1 MPTEIT
7 TLVQFFKVLAD
18 STRLRIVGLLAVEER
33 SVEDIA
39 TLVDV
44 RAPTV
49 SHHLSKLKKLGLVT
63 VRSEGTTRW
72 YRLDLKN
79 LERLARETLASETFT
94 DIGDEVERG
103 SEAAYARKV
112 KRVFMPDGRIT
123 QIPMQH
129 KKREVLTR
137 HIARMFEPGRVYTQR
152 EVNEV
157 IKSVAVDHTSFRRYM
172 VASGWMNRDRA
183 GHAYQLAPDQVE
195 ALFASEN

>member
-18 STRLRIVGLLAVEER
+18 STRLHIVGLLAVEER

-94 DIGDEVERG
+94 DIGELSLRESVELLNASISYESPGERYRVSLYGTNLTDEIYVNSRTIVPPLFDYRNVSPPRQWGVE
-103 SEAAYARKV
+103 
-112 KRVFMPDGRIT
+112 F
-123 QIPMQH
+123 
-129 KKREVLTR
+129 
-137 HIARMFEPGRVYTQR
+137 
-152 EVNEV
+152 
-157 IKSVAVDHTSFRRYM
+157 
-172 VASGWMNRDRA
+172 GWN
-183 GHAYQLAPDQVE
+183 L
-195 ALFASEN
+195 